1 MKNLELLA
9 MLENLRIQHSEDDYI
24 LRVVSAIVAEY
35 FGYTDRHTW
44 TQKLDAEGLVKYG
57 MEQNIEHAKG
67 MYKEL
72 SEKLKSHAETL
83 SQIVMNR
90 EA

>member
-1 MKNLELLA
+1 MTNLELLA

-24 LRVVSAIVAEY
+24 LRVASAIAAEY

-44 TQKLDAEGLVKYG
+44 TQKLDAAGLVKYG

-67 MYKEL
+67 MYEEL
-72 SEKLKSHAETL
+72 RESSKRMLKRCHKS
-83 SQIVMNR
+83 
-90 EA
+90 

>member
-9 MLENLRIQHSEDDYI
+9 MLENLRINHSEDDYI

-57 MEQNIEHAKG
+57 MEQNTEHANR

-72 SEKLKSHAETL
+72 SEKLKEHAEIL
-83 SQIVMNR
+83 SKIVMKQ
-90 EA
+90 EG